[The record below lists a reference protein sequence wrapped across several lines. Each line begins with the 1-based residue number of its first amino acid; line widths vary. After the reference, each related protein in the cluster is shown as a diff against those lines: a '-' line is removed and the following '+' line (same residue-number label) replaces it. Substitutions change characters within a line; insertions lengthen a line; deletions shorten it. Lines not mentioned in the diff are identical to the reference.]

1 MKKLLVSLL
10 AIAGLV
16 ACTNDEVV
24 NVQKGNPITF
34 DSFVENATRANDP
47 STTTNSLNAFR
58 AWAYM
63 DNTTGVVL
71 NDELVEKVGS
81 VWSYVNT
88 QYWMPRHTY
97 YFAALAPV
105 DGNWALNTEA
115 ANNYG
120 AGIVNFINFDGSEDL
135 LYAATAVESQ
145 EKDNLPVKFQFSHL
159 LSKINFTFVNGFAT
173 SNVDVEVKNV
183 TMTAPASASI
193 NLAVENWWDNND
205 DWKNLPATNDLTLAF
220 GDVVRL
226 DAGDSAT
233 ATDERLTIPASA
245 EREYEV
251 EFDVVVYSG
260 AVPSNFHKT
269 ATIKGV
275 AFEMGKAY
283 NLTATISP
291 ESLDLEAIE
300 FEVAVNEWEQAG
312 NNVSVSELQA
322 AAILGGEYTLTED
335 LELTTPLEVAA
346 PFTLNLDGNTLTG
359 AIELAEGVELTINDG
374 TIVNGDKSVSGITSN
389 GELTLNNVNIESAR
403 HAVRVE
409 SGVVY
414 IYGGEYKVKPVSKS
428 TLHALNVGD
437 DNTTAEV
444 YIYGGTFIG
453 PKGTQADSGSAVK
466 VRNGSKVEIYGGD
479 FSGGKLKT
487 LANDGTLTVKG
498 GTFDQ
503 DPAAFVA
510 DGYKVI
516 EKNSKYV
523 VVADEVDDAASTNE
537 ELIDAL
543 SNAQSG
549 DVIYV
554 VAGDYTS
561 FPSSVAA
568 DVTIECE
575 EGTVFNGT
583 SSLNINGSTVIGA
596 TFQSG
601 SNNLVANYST
611 INGTFKNCVFNGDLK
626 FSKAGDTV
634 VFENCVFNGPD
645 YALHFDT
652 AVANSHV
659 ILKGCE
665 VNSEWR
671 VAIGAA
677 VSMFEAI
684 DTEFNVAGFIN
695 LWGKAKFTN
704 CAFNKPYYWICC
716 MDTTEFTNCTCE
728 SRALVANDIR
738 IEDTVI
744 TINNELF
751 TSSNEGLKFALEN
764 NASIVNLVAGNYELS
779 GLNFVANNVTLK
791 GVDKANV
798 VLNLEKS
805 IYLQNKS
812 VTLENLTYNLN
823 AGKDYTEQAFAFV
836 HHATAFNLKNCNVN
850 RLRLNVYEANIEDCT
865 FTLNTSSGF
874 DGYCIY
880 YYGNDNSTVN
890 VKNST
895 FATAGKGICIYSEHA
910 KAYNLNVDKCSF
922 TSSDSATDKAAI
934 QMHTE
939 LGISGNVKITET
951 TATGFANINGGLWN
965 ELNNNTKVATDMFD
979 IWVDGTQVH

>member
-58 AWAYM
+58 AWAFM
-63 DNTTGVVL
+63 DEVSGEVL
-71 NDELVEKVGS
+71 KNELVEKVGS

-88 QYWMPRHTY
+88 QYWMPDHTY

-105 DGNWALNTEA
+105 EGNWTLDTAGANT
-115 ANNYG
+115 YG
-120 AGIVNFINFDGSEDL
+120 AGKVTFTNVNGSEDL

-205 DWKNLPATNDLTLAF
+205 WVNLADGLTLEF

-245 EREYEV
+245 EREYKV
-251 EFDVVVYSG
+251 EFDIVVYSG
-260 AVPSNFHKT
+260 EVPSNFHKT

-312 NNVSVSELQA
+312 NDVSVSELQA
-322 AAILGGEYTLTED
+322 AAILGGEYTLTEN

-346 PFTLNLDGNTLTG
+346 PFTLNLNDNTLTG

-409 SGVVY
+409 SGKVY
-414 IYGGEYKVKPVSKS
+414 IYGGEYKVKPDSKS

-453 PKGTQADSGSAVK
+453 PKGTESDSGSAVN
-466 VRNGSKVEIYGGD
+466 VRNGSSVVIEGGN
-479 FSGGKLKT
+479 FSGGKSKT
-487 LANDGTLTVKG
+487 LSGVNITVKG

-503 DPAAFVA
+503 NPSNFLATGYKAIVA
-510 DGYKVI
+510 DGLYYVLPEIIADAAETAGVTSVTESTADVATALATDNGEATMFMWNDVAYIAKYGEVVITSAAAEATTVRNVVEYSTGLKRATVADGIEVVGNRTFRRCANLETVALPNTLTEIGPAVFQSCSKLANITIPESVTTIGEGAFAECTALTSINIPYGVTRIEADALRATGLVSVEFHEGVTYFGAQAFRDCKQLKEVIINAPEFTVEANAFGVMSGALPGTTIYVANAEMKAYLESTLAYKNQFTIVAPQ
-516 EKNSKYV
+516 
-523 VVADEVDDAASTNE
+523 VVASTDDLKAALKT
-537 ELIDAL
+537 DAKMV
-543 SNAQSG
+543 S
-549 DVIYV
+549 
-554 VAGDYTS
+554 VAKGEYT
-561 FPSSVAA
+561 FPTSSVK
-568 DVTIECE
+568 DGQTIICE
-575 EGTVFNGT
+575 EGTVFTGK
-583 SSLNINGSTVIGA
+583 SSLDINGATVIGA
-596 TFQSG
+596 EFKNENDNAVSG
-601 SNNLVANYST
+601 T
-611 INGTFKNCVFNGDLK
+611 INGTFKNCTFTGSNALRGCY
-626 FSKAGDTV
+626 AGETV
-634 VFENCVFNGPD
+634 VFENCVFDGD
-645 YALHFDT
+645 VYGAHFD
-652 AVANSHV
+652 
-659 ILKGCE
+659 
-665 VNSEWR
+665 
-671 VAIGAA
+671 
-677 VSMFEAI
+677 
-684 DTEFNVAGFIN
+684 
-695 LWGKAKFTN
+695 
-704 CAFNKPYYWICC
+704 
-716 MDTTEFTNCTCE
+716 
-728 SRALVANDIR
+728 
-738 IEDTVI
+738 
-744 TINNELF
+744 
-751 TSSNEGLKFALEN
+751 
-764 NASIVNLVAGNYELS
+764 
-779 GLNFVANNVTLK
+779 
-791 GVDKANV
+791 
-798 VLNLEKS
+798 
-805 IYLQNKS
+805 
-812 VTLENLTYNLN
+812 
-823 AGKDYTEQAFAFV
+823 
-836 HHATAFNLKNCNVN
+836 
-850 RLRLNVYEANIEDCT
+850 
-865 FTLNTSSGF
+865 
-874 DGYCIY
+874 
-880 YYGNDNSTVN
+880 
-890 VKNST
+890 
-895 FATAGKGICIYSEHA
+895 
-910 KAYNLNVDKCSF
+910 
-922 TSSDSATDKAAI
+922 
-934 QMHTE
+934 
-939 LGISGNVKITET
+939 
-951 TATGFANINGGLWN
+951 GG
-965 ELNNNTKVATDMFD
+965 
-979 IWVDGTQVH
+979 